1 MYNLREFE
9 IDMMNGMGLVEIE
22 ERLGEEVF
30 KSILESYNYMVEV
43 VGDGLNEEYKFYED
57 EDIEVL
63 KKYDMMGLVG

>member
-9 IDMMNGMGLVEIE
+9 IDMMNGMSLVEIE

-30 KSILESYNYMVEV
+30 KSILESYDYMVEV